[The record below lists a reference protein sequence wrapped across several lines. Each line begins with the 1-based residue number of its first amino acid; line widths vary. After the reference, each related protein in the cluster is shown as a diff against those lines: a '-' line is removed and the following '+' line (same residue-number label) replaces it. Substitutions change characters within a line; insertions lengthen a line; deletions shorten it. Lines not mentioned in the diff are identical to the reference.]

1 MNDRGD
7 FYIGNKRISSTT
19 GKEEVFDTPVPT
31 VTGEDVFST
40 GTDSG
45 VDVLNP
51 LEATIARSLTVEG
64 GTNNNILSEFN
75 GPVVFSEKL
84 TSTSDDGMEA
94 NSLFL
99 QGDTTVSRKYT
110 VGISTPTTAG
120 NPGDVVYNA
129 NPEKGGSL
137 GWTYTIDNGWYSF
150 GSVSLEVGSDRAIFD
165 RVGVG
170 TTTMGDNTFQ
180 VGAGG
185 SQFSIHGQGVGIG
198 TTQSTAGAKLQVE
211 GAVVATAFTGD
222 GSGLTNISN
231 DSLWSTAGLGT
242 GIHPINGLKVG
253 IGTTQPT
260 IGAHLEVGT
269 PHTSGLGTFSF
280 YSNNMSQFIET
291 SFFKGDLIVPSSGGS
306 GILSVTG
313 AYDLASTTGGIRVG
327 VITATTLVVGTAISV
342 SDSGGDVGIGTGAP
356 RNAILDVEG
365 ETRLKAF
372 HEVAITTTSASNQAR
387 LDLSQG
393 QNFEITTSE
402 NITDF
407 NIVNCVSSST
417 KTFTVKITQDASSAY
432 TVGIDTFRK
441 DGGSQFSV
449 LWPGGV
455 VPSVTAS
462 VGATDIYSFMT
473 FDGGSTLY
481 GVIGGQNFS

>member
-1 MNDRGD
+1 M
-7 FYIGNKRISSTT
+7 
-19 GKEEVFDTPVPT
+19 
-31 VTGEDVFST
+31 
-40 GTDSG
+40 
-45 VDVLNP
+45 
-51 LEATIARSLTVEG
+51 
-64 GTNNNILSEFN
+64 
-75 GPVVFSEKL
+75 
-84 TSTSDDGMEA
+84 
-94 NSLFL
+94 
-99 QGDTTVSRKYT
+99 
-110 VGISTPTTAG
+110 
-120 NPGDVVYNA
+120 
-129 NPEKGGSL
+129 
-137 GWTYTIDNGWYSF
+137 
-150 GSVSLEVGSDRAIFD
+150 
-165 RVGVG
+165 
-170 TTTMGDNTFQ
+170 
-180 VGAGG
+180 
-185 SQFSIHGQGVGIG
+185 
-198 TTQSTAGAKLQVE
+198 
-211 GAVVATAFTGD
+211 
-222 GSGLTNISN
+222 
-231 DSLWSTAGLGT
+231 
-242 GIHPINGLKVG
+242 G

-260 IGAHLEVGT
+260 VGAQLEVGT
-269 PHTSGLGTFSF
+269 PHVSGLGTFSL
-280 YSNNMSQFIET
+280 YSNNMSLFIET

-327 VITATTLVVGTAISV
+327 IITASTLVVGTAISV
-342 SDSGGDVGIGTGAP
+342 SDSSGDVGIGTGAP

-393 QNFEITTSE
+393 QNFELTTSE

-417 KTFTVKITQDASSAY
+417 KTFTLKLTQDASTAY

-455 VPSVTAS
+455 VPTVTAS

-473 FDGGSTLY
+473 FDGGTTLY